1 MSRLALLALPAM
13 VACVPVL
20 TTPEGA
26 EGVVSTGLDWEAPE
40 NTWDAAD
47 FLPADLAPEGFREGE
62 TIPDVRLVDQNGDT
76 VSLWQFYG
84 QVIAIDV
91 STMWCGPCQGLAKEV
106 DEVWETYH
114 DDGFMYV
121 TLLPENR
128 SGQTPTV
135 EDLVSWGDTHGI
147 TAPILSDDWGYAY
160 EIEPNQAWPRVV
172 VVGRDLKV
180 RVNPVVPAEDAAIR
194 DAVEAALAD

>member
-1 MSRLALLALPAM
+1 MKPAQPLLFILAA
-13 VACVPVL
+13 ACVPEL
-20 TTPEGA
+20 TTPAGA
-26 EGVVSTGLDWEAPE
+26 EGGATSGLDWEAPE
-40 NTWDAAD
+40 NTWDAVEG
-47 FLPADLAPEGFREGE
+47 LPGDLAPEGFREGE

-84 QVIAIDV
+84 DVIAIDV

-106 DEVWETYH
+106 DEVWESYREA
-114 DDGFMYV
+114 GFTYV

-135 EDLVSWGDTHGI
+135 ADLQSWADTHTI
-147 TAPILSDDWGYAY
+147 SAPILSDDYGYAY

-172 VVGRDLKV
+172 IVGRDLKV

-194 DAVEAALAD
+194 EAIEAALAD